1 MADALAEGLALDI
14 LDLVGE
20 EDVAVDFERGRERR
34 MERERKR
41 LIVRVFFVGDAGM
54 GGTGIWE

>member
-1 MADALAEGLALDI
+1 MTADALAEGLDLDI

-20 EDVAVDFERGRERR
+20 GELVVDLERGRERR

-41 LIVRVFFVGDAGM
+41 LSVRVFFVGDLGIGGM
-54 GGTGIWE
+54 GI